1 LQHRRSQLYDP
12 NGMKTR
18 VALTINIKT
27 VKALVVVAL
36 IVGLV
41 LR

>member
-1 LQHRRSQLYDP
+1 
-12 NGMKTR
+12 MKTR

-27 VKALVVVAL
+27 VNALVVVAL

>member
-1 LQHRRSQLYDP
+1 
-12 NGMKTR
+12 MKTR
-18 VALTINIKT
+18 VELTINIKT